1 MFKSLHN
8 FGQSLMDKPIGDK
21 LLVFS
26 HKILHV
32 CISSQKPRVC
42 QKPVA
47 TIALGSARPPGLT
60 MYGSRKNPCPPHGR
74 SLEIPR
80 GRGGLKG

>member
-8 FGQSLMDKPIGDK
+8 FVQSLMDKPIGDK

-26 HKILHV
+26 DNILHV

-47 TIALGSARPPGLT
+47 SPGVSPSPGT
-60 MYGSRKNPCPPHGR
+60 DNV
-74 SLEIPR
+74 
-80 GRGGLKG
+80 